1 MKLNIENTVAKY
13 KEENSAEDIEMM
25 TEVLLQDQMTFIR
38 SRENK
43 DSKEPIKSI
52 LIEMIKRES
61 IIKRITI

>member
-1 MKLNIENTVAKY
+1 MKLNIDNTVAKR

-43 DSKEPIKSI
+43 GTKKPIKSI